1 MSLPPRDSAAITLM
15 APVWTIAQAAE
26 YAAAGARLVDVG
38 DRDALIPAIRDQ
50 LGDLRICG
58 DSAAADIVRD
68 ADLAAR
74 TGAGLI
80 CPDVRAA
87 ARAGQLG
94 IAAERVLVRTGPAG
108 IAAAAQA
115 GWAILVDLAD
125 GNVDLAD
132 RDVDLADRDAGQA
145 DGDVGLTDQDTA
157 ARAAV
162 TRAAT
167 AAAVAR
173 AATAAAAVRAATA
186 AAAVRAATAAA
197 AVRAA
202 TAAAAV
208 RAATAREAAAPQ
220 GSAAAVAREAAVAA
234 VCAWLGASVI
244 RTRHVTE
251 IRRSVEMTESILG
264 RRPPAGTLRGLA

>member
-1 MSLPPRDSAAITLM
+1 M
-15 APVWTIAQAAE
+15 APVSTVTQAAE

-38 DRDALIPAIRDQ
+38 DRGALIPAIRDQ

-58 DSAAADIVRD
+58 YSAGADIVRD

-87 ARAGQLG
+87 ARAGRLG

-115 GWAILVDLAD
+115 GWAVLVDLA
-125 GNVDLAD
+125 GAD
-132 RDVDLADRDAGQA
+132 TDPAGADTGLAGQDMA
-145 DGDVGLTDQDTA
+145 
-157 ARAAV
+157 
-162 TRAAT
+162 
-167 AAAVAR
+167 
-173 AATAAAAVRAATA
+173 
-186 AAAVRAATAAA
+186 
-197 AVRAA
+197 
-202 TAAAAV
+202 
-208 RAATAREAAAPQ
+208 
-220 GSAAAVAREAAVAA
+220 AREAAVAA

>member
-1 MSLPPRDSAAITLM
+1 M
-15 APVWTIAQAAE
+15 APVSTVTQAAE

-58 DSAAADIVRD
+58 YGAGADIVRD
-68 ADLAAR
+68 ADIAAR

-115 GWAILVDLAD
+115 GWALLVDLAS
-125 GNVDLAD
+125 G
-132 RDVDLADRDAGQA
+132 DAGLT
-145 DGDVGLTDQDTA
+145 GDDTD
-157 ARAAV
+157 
-162 TRAAT
+162 
-167 AAAVAR
+167 
-173 AATAAAAVRAATA
+173 
-186 AAAVRAATAAA
+186 
-197 AVRAA
+197 
-202 TAAAAV
+202 
-208 RAATAREAAAPQ
+208 
-220 GSAAAVAREAAVAA
+220 AREAAVAA
-234 VCAWLGASVI
+234 VCVWLGASVI

>member
-1 MSLPPRDSAAITLM
+1 MSLPPRDWAAITLM
-15 APVWTIAQAAE
+15 APVGTVTQAAE

-58 DSAAADIVRD
+58 YGAGADIVRD

-80 CPDVRAA
+80 CSDLRAA

-94 IAAERVLVRTGPAG
+94 IAAERVLVQTGPAG

-115 GWAILVDLAD
+115 GWAVLVDLA
-125 GNVDLAD
+125 GAD
-132 RDVDLADRDAGQA
+132 TDMAGE
-145 DGDVGLTDQDTA
+145 DT
-157 ARAAV
+157 
-162 TRAAT
+162 T
-167 AAAVAR
+167 AC
-173 AATAAAAVRAATA
+173 
-186 AAAVRAATAAA
+186 
-197 AVRAA
+197 
-202 TAAAAV
+202 
-208 RAATAREAAAPQ
+208 EAA
-220 GSAAAVAREAAVAA
+220 AREAAVAA
-234 VCAWLGASVI
+234 VCAWLGASAI
-244 RTRHVTE
+244 RTRHVTA

>member
-1 MSLPPRDSAAITLM
+1 M
-15 APVWTIAQAAE
+15 APVSTVTQAAG

-38 DRDALIPAIRDQ
+38 DRDALIPAIREQ

-58 DSAAADIVRD
+58 YSAGADIVRD

-94 IAAERVLVRTGPAG
+94 IAAERVLVQTGPAG

-115 GWAILVDLAD
+115 GWAILVDLAGGD
-125 GNVDLAD
+125 ADLA
-132 RDVDLADRDAGQA
+132 GG
-145 DGDVGLTDQDTA
+145 DGGLTGQDTA
-157 ARAAV
+157 ARAA
-162 TRAAT
+162 A
-167 AAAVAR
+167 AR
-173 AATAAAAVRAATA
+173 AATAQQAA
-186 AAAVRAATAAA
+186 
-197 AVRAA
+197 
-202 TAAAAV
+202 
-208 RAATAREAAAPQ
+208 
-220 GSAAAVAREAAVAA
+220 AREAAVAA
-234 VCAWLGASVI
+234 VCAWLGVSVI

>member
-1 MSLPPRDSAAITLM
+1 M
-15 APVWTIAQAAE
+15 APVWTVTQAAE

-38 DRDALIPAIRDQ
+38 DRDALVPAIREQ

-58 DSAAADIVRD
+58 YGAAADIVRD

-94 IAAERVLVRTGPAG
+94 IAAERVLVQTGPAG

-115 GWAILVDLAD
+115 GWAVLVDLAD
-125 GNVDLAD
+125 GDADLAD
-132 RDVDLADRDAGQA
+132 GDADLADGDAGLTN
-145 DGDVGLTDQDTA
+145 GDAGLTGEDT
-157 ARAAV
+157 RE
-162 TRAAT
+162 R
-167 AAAVAR
+167 
-173 AATAAAAVRAATA
+173 AAAARGA
-186 AAAVRAATAAA
+186 AARKAAA
-197 AVRAA
+197 RKG
-202 TAAAAV
+202 TSH
-208 RAATAREAAAPQ
+208 EAA
-220 GSAAAVAREAAVAA
+220 AREAAVAA

>member
-1 MSLPPRDSAAITLM
+1 MSLPARDSAAIMLM
-15 APVWTIAQAAE
+15 APVSTVTQAAE

-38 DRDALIPAIRDQ
+38 NREALIPAIRDQ

-58 DSAAADIVRD
+58 YSAAADIVRD

-94 IAAERVLVRTGPAG
+94 IAAERVLVQTGPAG

-115 GWAILVDLAD
+115 GWAILVDLA
-125 GNVDLAD
+125 GG
-132 RDVDLADRDAGQA
+132 DAG
-145 DGDVGLTDQDTA
+145 LTGQDTA
-157 ARAAV
+157 ARAAAA
-162 TRAAT
+162 RAA
-167 AAAVAR
+167 AARGAAAR
-173 AATAAAAVRAATA
+173 AATAQEAT
-186 AAAVRAATAAA
+186 
-197 AVRAA
+197 
-202 TAAAAV
+202 
-208 RAATAREAAAPQ
+208 
-220 GSAAAVAREAAVAA
+220 AREAAVAA

-244 RTRHVTE
+244 RTRYVTE

-264 RRPPAGTLRGLA
+264 RRPAAGTLRGLA

>member
-15 APVWTIAQAAE
+15 APVWTVAQAVE

-50 LGDLRICG
+50 LGGLRICG
-58 DSAAADIVRD
+58 YSAGADIVRD

-87 ARAGQLG
+87 ARAGRLG

-115 GWAILVDLAD
+115 GWAVLVDLA
-125 GNVDLAD
+125 GAD
-132 RDVDLADRDAGQA
+132 TDPAGADTGLAGQDMA
-145 DGDVGLTDQDTA
+145 
-157 ARAAV
+157 
-162 TRAAT
+162 
-167 AAAVAR
+167 
-173 AATAAAAVRAATA
+173 
-186 AAAVRAATAAA
+186 
-197 AVRAA
+197 
-202 TAAAAV
+202 
-208 RAATAREAAAPQ
+208 
-220 GSAAAVAREAAVAA
+220 AREAAVAA

>member
-1 MSLPPRDSAAITLM
+1 M
-15 APVWTIAQAAE
+15 APVWTVTQAAE

-38 DRDALIPAIRDQ
+38 DRDALVPAIREQ

-58 DSAAADIVRD
+58 YGAAADIVRD

-94 IAAERVLVRTGPAG
+94 IAAERVLVQTGPAG

-115 GWAILVDLAD
+115 GWAVLVDLAD
-125 GNVDLAD
+125 GDADLAD
-132 RDVDLADRDAGQA
+132 GDAGLTNA
-145 DGDVGLTDQDTA
+145 DAGLTGEDT
-157 ARAAV
+157 RE
-162 TRAAT
+162 R
-167 AAAVAR
+167 
-173 AATAAAAVRAATA
+173 AAAARGA
-186 AAAVRAATAAA
+186 AARKAAA
-197 AVRAA
+197 RKG
-202 TAAAAV
+202 TSH
-208 RAATAREAAAPQ
+208 EAA
-220 GSAAAVAREAAVAA
+220 AREAAVAA

>member
-162 TRAAT
+162 A
-167 AAAVAR
+167 
-173 AATAAAAVRAATA
+173 RAATA

>member
-15 APVWTIAQAAE
+15 APVWTVTQAAE
-26 YAAAGARLVDVG
+26 YVAAGARLVDVG
-38 DRDALIPAIRDQ
+38 DRDVLIPAIRDQ

-58 DSAAADIVRD
+58 YGAGADIVRD

-94 IAAERVLVRTGPAG
+94 IAAERILVQTGPAG

-115 GWAILVDLAD
+115 GWAILVDLTGAD
-125 GNVDLAD
+125 A
-132 RDVDLADRDAGQA
+132 
-145 DGDVGLTDQDTA
+145 DQDTA
-157 ARAAV
+157 
-162 TRAAT
+162 
-167 AAAVAR
+167 
-173 AATAAAAVRAATA
+173 
-186 AAAVRAATAAA
+186 
-197 AVRAA
+197 
-202 TAAAAV
+202 
-208 RAATAREAAAPQ
+208 
-220 GSAAAVAREAAVAA
+220 AREAAVAA

-244 RTRHVTE
+244 RTGHVTE

>member
-1 MSLPPRDSAAITLM
+1 M
-15 APVWTIAQAAE
+15 APVSTVTQAAE

-38 DRDALIPAIRDQ
+38 DRDALIPAIREQ

-58 DSAAADIVRD
+58 YSAGADIVRD
-68 ADLAAR
+68 ADIAAR

-125 GNVDLAD
+125 GDADLAD
-132 RDVDLADRDAGQA
+132 G
-145 DGDVGLTDQDTA
+145 DGGLTGQDTDAQA
-157 ARAAV
+157 A
-162 TRAAT
+162 
-167 AAAVAR
+167 
-173 AATAAAAVRAATA
+173 
-186 AAAVRAATAAA
+186 
-197 AVRAA
+197 
-202 TAAAAV
+202 
-208 RAATAREAAAPQ
+208 AREAA
-220 GSAAAVAREAAVAA
+220 AREAAVAA
-234 VCAWLGASVI
+234 VCVWLGASVI

>member
-1 MSLPPRDSAAITLM
+1 M
-15 APVWTIAQAAE
+15 APVSTVAQAAE

-50 LGDLRICG
+50 LGGLRICG
-58 DSAAADIVRD
+58 YSAGADIVRD

-87 ARAGQLG
+87 ARAGRLG
-94 IAAERVLVRTGPAG
+94 SAAERVLVRTGPAG

-115 GWAILVDLAD
+115 GWAVLVDLA
-125 GNVDLAD
+125 GAD
-132 RDVDLADRDAGQA
+132 TDPAGADTDPAGADTGLAGQDMA
-145 DGDVGLTDQDTA
+145 
-157 ARAAV
+157 
-162 TRAAT
+162 
-167 AAAVAR
+167 
-173 AATAAAAVRAATA
+173 
-186 AAAVRAATAAA
+186 
-197 AVRAA
+197 
-202 TAAAAV
+202 
-208 RAATAREAAAPQ
+208 
-220 GSAAAVAREAAVAA
+220 AREAAVAA

>member
-15 APVWTIAQAAE
+15 APVWTVTQAAE

-38 DRDALIPAIRDQ
+38 DRHALIPAIRDQ

-58 DSAAADIVRD
+58 YSAAADIVRD

-94 IAAERVLVRTGPAG
+94 IAAERVLVQTGPAG

-115 GWAILVDLAD
+115 GWAILVDLAGQD
-125 GNVDLAD
+125 ADLTG
-132 RDVDLADRDAGQA
+132 RDMA
-145 DGDVGLTDQDTA
+145 
-157 ARAAV
+157 
-162 TRAAT
+162 
-167 AAAVAR
+167 
-173 AATAAAAVRAATA
+173 
-186 AAAVRAATAAA
+186 
-197 AVRAA
+197 
-202 TAAAAV
+202 
-208 RAATAREAAAPQ
+208 AREAAARE
-220 GSAAAVAREAAVAA
+220 AAAREAAAREAAVAA
-234 VCAWLGASVI
+234 VCAWLGVSVI

-251 IRRSVEMTESILG
+251 VRRSVEMTESILG

>member
-15 APVWTIAQAAE
+15 APVWTVTQAAE

-38 DRDALIPAIRDQ
+38 DHDALIPAIRDQ
-50 LGDLRICG
+50 LADLRICG
-58 DSAAADIVRD
+58 DGAGADIVRD

-94 IAAERVLVRTGPAG
+94 IAAERVLVQTGPAG
-108 IAAAAQA
+108 ITAAAQA
-115 GWAILVDLAD
+115 GWAILVDLASED
-125 GNVDLAD
+125 AKLAD
-132 RDVDLADRDAGQA
+132 GA
-145 DGDVGLTDQDTA
+145 
-157 ARAAV
+157 
-162 TRAAT
+162 
-167 AAAVAR
+167 
-173 AATAAAAVRAATA
+173 
-186 AAAVRAATAAA
+186 
-197 AVRAA
+197 
-202 TAAAAV
+202 
-208 RAATAREAAAPQ
+208 
-220 GSAAAVAREAAVAA
+220 AREAAVAA

-251 IRRSVEMTESILG
+251 VRRSIEMTESILG

>member
-1 MSLPPRDSAAITLM
+1 MSLPPRDSVPITLM
-15 APVWTIAQAAE
+15 APVSTVTQAAE

-50 LGDLRICG
+50 LGGLRICG
-58 DSAAADIVRD
+58 YSAGADIVRD

-94 IAAERVLVRTGPAG
+94 IAAERVLVQTGPAG

-115 GWAILVDLAD
+115 GWAILVDLAGGD
-125 GNVDLAD
+125 G
-132 RDVDLADRDAGQA
+132 
-145 DGDVGLTDQDTA
+145 GLTGQDTA
-157 ARAAV
+157 
-162 TRAAT
+162 
-167 AAAVAR
+167 
-173 AATAAAAVRAATA
+173 
-186 AAAVRAATAAA
+186 
-197 AVRAA
+197 
-202 TAAAAV
+202 
-208 RAATAREAAAPQ
+208 
-220 GSAAAVAREAAVAA
+220 AREAAVAA

>member
-1 MSLPPRDSAAITLM
+1 M
-15 APVWTIAQAAE
+15 APVWTVTQAAE

-38 DRDALIPAIRDQ
+38 DRDALVPAIREQ

-58 DSAAADIVRD
+58 YGAAADIVRD

-94 IAAERVLVRTGPAG
+94 IAAERVLVQTGPAG

-115 GWAILVDLAD
+115 GWAVLVDLAD
-125 GNVDLAD
+125 G
-132 RDVDLADRDAGQA
+132 DAGLA
-145 DGDVGLTDQDTA
+145 DGDAGLTNGDAGLTGEDT
-157 ARAAV
+157 RE
-162 TRAAT
+162 R
-167 AAAVAR
+167 
-173 AATAAAAVRAATA
+173 AAAARGA
-186 AAAVRAATAAA
+186 AARKAAA
-197 AVRAA
+197 RKG
-202 TAAAAV
+202 TSH
-208 RAATAREAAAPQ
+208 EAA
-220 GSAAAVAREAAVAA
+220 AREAAVAA